1 MLFLIYA
8 IYTYICVYIYICIM
22 GCVCV
27 YELQAQTLNPIY
39 QSGTELR
46 VWVLGFG
53 FGVWTLGSLSGLSAR
68 RFWIWGLGFRFGI
81 WRGLGSLGGCY
92 FGDLVWDFGY
102 KLWDLRF
109 GFFLYMNLKMQYFK
123 LLKQF

>member
-53 FGVWTLGSLSGLSAR
+53 FGVWTLGSLSGLSRAG
-68 RFWIWGLGFRFGI
+68 FGSGVWVLGLGFGVGWDLWGVAISGIWYGISDISFGI
-81 WRGLGSLGGCY
+81 CGS
-92 FGDLVWDFGY
+92 
-102 KLWDLRF
+102 
-109 GFFLYMNLKMQYFK
+109 GFFFI
-123 LLKQF
+123 